1 MRFRLKTDT
10 KGYEI
15 DRNARSIA
23 SLDSENDAFLTASS
37 EHTLTNK
44 KLSYDQLTSVPIRAP
59 ANWNE
64 TDESQMKQN
73 FMRLTFHVPILKL
86 TKTTQNHNKEHIELK
101 SKMKEVSNE
110 NFCSF

>member
-37 EHTLTNK
+37 GHVLTNK
-44 KLSYDQLTSVPIRAP
+44 KLIYDQLTSVPIRAP
-59 ANWNE
+59 ANWDE
-64 TDESQMKQN
+64 TYVTHISFIQN
-73 FMRLTFHVPILKL
+73 KPAIPVNTD
-86 TKTTQNHNKEHIELK
+86 TQTH
-101 SKMKEVSNE
+101 STM
-110 NFCSF
+110 